1 MVISKLHLIS
11 FLPPQTLLPYSRS
24 PPRDRPFLPRTP
36 TSTLSLRTRLMIPIL
51 VPKFP
56 KTCSTEVVEEE
67 ADRKRS
73 QLQHSNDSDVLSV
86 VFPSVAFSNT
96 LFFSSAYN
104 VQVVVGDDEPE
115 DKLVSRFRR
124 EVLKAGVIQE
134 CKRRRYFETTQEKRK
149 RKIRDAAKRNRRR
162 LVFESLL

>member
-1 MVISKLHLIS
+1 
-11 FLPPQTLLPYSRS
+11 
-24 PPRDRPFLPRTP
+24 
-36 TSTLSLRTRLMIPIL
+36 MIPIL

-73 QLQHSNDSDVLSV
+73 ELQHSNDSDVLSV
-86 VFPSVAFSNT
+86 AFPSVAFSNT

-134 CKRRRYFETTQEKRK
+134 CKRRRYFETPQEKRK

-162 LVFESLL
+162 KRPQPKPSRQVKADTPKKVDDDAAAADNWELFDVDLPYTK